1 MKTALILY
9 LLVQCALGLWAVESN
24 TNVSA
29 ALFKRQEAA
38 DAAAQR
44 QKRQTPT
51 RSATASPTQNMRITP
66 SPTFTATT
74 TPKGA

>member
-38 DAAAQR
+38 DAANQR
-44 QKRQTPT
+44 QKRLTFT
-51 RSATASPTQNMRITP
+51 RAATASPTQNMRITP
-66 SPTFTATT
+66 SATATVT
-74 TPKGA
+74 QTPVKP

>member
-24 TNVSA
+24 TNISA

-38 DAAAQR
+38 DAANQR
-44 QKRQTPT
+44 QKRLTST
-51 RSATASPTQNMRITP
+51 RTATASPTPNLRITP
-66 SPTFTATT
+66 SPTFSATK

>member
-38 DAAAQR
+38 DAANQR
-44 QKRQTPT
+44 QKRLTFT
-51 RSATASPTQNMRITP
+51 RTATASPTQNMRVT
-66 SPTFTATT
+66 TTATVT
-74 TPKGA
+74 ATRTPKP